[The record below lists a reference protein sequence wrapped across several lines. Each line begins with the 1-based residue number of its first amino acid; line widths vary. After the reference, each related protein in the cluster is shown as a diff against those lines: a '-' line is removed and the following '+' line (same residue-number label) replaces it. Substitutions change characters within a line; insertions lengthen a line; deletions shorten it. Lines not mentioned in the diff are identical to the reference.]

1 MKMLR
6 KIGRLFVIKTRLEA
20 YLVTYAIAVGAI
32 ERGIHY
38 LQSYPGNAGL
48 VLAGACLGVPFLAG
62 AKLLDSV
69 RPAQETASPNN
80 RQVRRRTEPRRLSR
94 SRPRDRRSA
103 RGLAL
108 PRSHRTD

>member
-1 MKMLR
+1 MNMLR
-6 KIGRLFVIKTRLEA
+6 KIGRLFVIKTRPEA

-38 LQSYPGNAGL
+38 LQSYPGNSGL
-48 VLAGACLGVPFLAG
+48 ILAAACLGVPFIAG

-69 RPAQETASPNN
+69 RPASETASADKK
-80 RQVRRRTEPRRLSR
+80 QVRPRTHPRRLSR
-94 SRPRDRRSA
+94 SRPRAGRPL

-108 PRSHRTD
+108 PRSRRTD